1 MKKKYK
7 IEGLDCPHC
16 AEKCEKHL
24 AKHEKISSCEINF
37 QTSVLSV
44 EFVDED
50 LTINEMQEIIK
61 EVEDDEVVIKDIK
74 DNKKDKKR
82 VVFTKE
88 NIFIFVKIVIS
99 LVLGLIGLFVFKDGS
114 DLHHWMRFSFFLL
127 AYLICIYDLFIEVIE
142 TIAHKENPLDEDL
155 LMIIAASGAFTLAAI
170 FSDDYLDGL
179 LVLILFHIGEIIE
192 SITSNKS
199 KDAVINA
206 VDLRAEYANVI
217 KNEDVEK
224 IEVSDVHIGDKVL
237 IKLGEKIP
245 CDGTIISGNGYVD
258 TSSLNGELM
267 PVLVNEGDYVNSGCV
282 LTSGSLTVLV
292 DKEFEDST
300 SSKLLSLITESESKK
315 SKADLFISKFAK
327 IYTPV
332 VVGLAVVFILVASL
346 ITGQWSTFIYRGLEF
361 LVASCPC
368 ALVISIPLAYFAS
381 IGKASRNGIV
391 IKGSAYVDSLA
402 TSKVLVS
409 DKTGTL
415 TTGKFEIKEIKSDV
429 LSNDELLE
437 IIAGVESM
445 SNHPIAKA
453 IVSNVKNYKKASSFN
468 EIVGE
473 GLIGKIDNKKYFVG
487 SSKLMK
493 RFNVSYNEIDDSG
506 LVIYAASEDKYLG
519 YIVLNDLVK
528 ESSLELVRG
537 LKAKN
542 IKTVLL
548 TGDKKNKAEEISKQ
562 LEIDEYHY
570 ELTPEDKMKLL
581 EAIIEKNDNHVIYLG
596 DGNNDIPCLK
606 LADVGISM
614 GGIGSDSAVNAS
626 DVIIMDD
633 DPLKVMKAIKISKS
647 GRNTA
652 IFNIVFSLLVKLAVI
667 VLAMFGLIPMWIA
680 VIADTGLTVLLS
692 LNSLRLLIQRK
703 KK

>member
-16 AEKCEKHL
+16 AEKCELHLNKHD
-24 AKHEKISSCEINF
+24 KISSCEINF
-37 QTSVLSV
+37 QTSLMVID
-44 EFVDED
+44 FVDEE
-50 LTINEMQEIIK
+50 LTINEIETIIR
-61 EVEDDEVVIKDIK
+61 EVEDENIEVKDINNSQK
-74 DNKKDKKR
+74 NKKR
-82 VVFTKE
+82 VVFTGE
-88 NIFIFVKIVIS
+88 NIFIFVKILIS
-99 LVLGLIGLFVFKDGS
+99 LTLGLVGLFVFNNGS

-127 AYLICIYDLFIEVIE
+127 AYIISSYDLFIEVIE
-142 TIAHKENPLDEDL
+142 TIVHRENPLNEDL
-155 LMIIAASGAFTLAAI
+155 LMVIAATGAFVLAAI

-179 LVLILFHIGEIIE
+179 LVLMLFHIGEIIE
-192 SITSNKS
+192 AITSNKS

-206 VDLRAEYANVI
+206 VDLRAEFANVI
-217 KNEDVEK
+217 KDEDIIK
-224 IEVSDVHIGDKVL
+224 TEVNNVHVGDKVL
-237 IKLGEKIP
+237 VKLGEKIP
-245 CDGTIISGNGYVD
+245 CDGTILSGSGYVD

-267 PVLVNEGDYVNSGCV
+267 PVAVKEGDYVNSGCV
-282 LTSGSLTVLV
+282 LTSGSLTLLV

-300 SSKLLSLITESESKK
+300 SSRLLSLITESESKK
-315 SKADLFISKFAK
+315 AKADLFISKFAK

-391 IKGSAYVDSLA
+391 IKGSAYVDALA

-415 TTGKFEIKEIKSDV
+415 TTGSFVIKDIKSDV

-445 SNHPIAKA
+445 SNHPIAKTICESA
-453 IVSNVKNYKKASSFN
+453 RDYQKASSFS

-473 GLIGKIDNKKYFVG
+473 GLVGTINNKKYYVG

-493 RFNVSYNEIDDSG
+493 RFNVAFEEVNDSG
-506 LVIYAASEDKYLG
+506 LVVYVSNETKYLG
-519 YIVLNDLVK
+519 YIVLNDSVK
-528 ESSLELVRG
+528 ESSLDLVRG
-537 LKAKN
+537 LKSKN

-548 TGDKKNKAEEISKQ
+548 TGDKKDKAEEISNK
-562 LEIDEYHY
+562 LEIDEYYY
-570 ELTPEDKMKLL
+570 ELSPEDKMKLL

-633 DPLKVMKAIKISKS
+633 DPLKVMKAIKISKR

-667 VLAMFGLIPMWIA
+667 VLAMFGLIPMWVA

-692 LNSLRLLIQRK
+692 LNSLRLLINRK